1 MQRCLR
7 ILNSNGVF
15 GVKVGL
21 PLRRRRR
28 SEEGT
33 AQKSGF
39 QLHGVCDGLKMSHT
53 ALEVFGRRNPIHCIY
68 AQVSMS

>member
-1 MQRCLR
+1 
-7 ILNSNGVF
+7 
-15 GVKVGL
+15 L